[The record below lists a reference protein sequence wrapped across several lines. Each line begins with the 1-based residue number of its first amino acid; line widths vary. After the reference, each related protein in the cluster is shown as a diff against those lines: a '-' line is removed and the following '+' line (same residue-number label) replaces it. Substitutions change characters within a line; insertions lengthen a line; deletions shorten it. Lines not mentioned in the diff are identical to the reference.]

1 MSRYNILKSPAYW
14 ASKIQLSLYEK
25 ALSFMQTHHLNKT
38 GLARHLGVSKG
49 YVSQLMSGDYD
60 HRLSK
65 FVELSLS
72 FGYIP
77 KIEFIPIAD
86 KVKEEQ
92 FNEIVNSTDYC
103 GVYFSDYTKAA

>member
-25 ALSFMQTHHLNKT
+25 AVSFMESHHLNRT
-38 GLARHLGVSKG
+38 GLAQHLGVSKG

-77 KIEFIPIAD
+77 KIDFVPITD
-86 KVKEEQ
+86 VVREEH
-92 FNEIVNSTDYC
+92 FNETVKSSEYC
-103 GVYFSDYTKAA
+103 GVSFTDYTKAA